1 LLLVTVVFNRTSVTQ
16 QAETLAFITLAPF
29 AFDVFDRRSVDPS
42 APDRPASRCGLWA
55 ALLVIP
61 LGVSI
66 LRDHNLQGLAGEA
79 VRYTSRLTEAF
90 LGTLLVGVYLW
101 LRRRRRGAWTVPP
114 RSSDSVAT

>member
-1 LLLVTVVFNRTSVTQ
+1 MVFNRTSVITQ

-42 APDRPASRCGLWA
+42 APDRPASPCGLWV

-66 LRDHNLQGLAGEA
+66 LRDHDLQGLAGEA

-101 LRRRRRGAWTVPP
+101 LRRRTAGSLTVPP